1 MKTLEKLHIINYCR
15 QQIKVSPDVADEKDR
30 LQKNT
35 LPSIAEPKVRN
46 IDHDKFVTI
55 VHLNVRNVMAKKE
68 DLKCD
73 CNIQKAGVVCFTESH
88 LGKNDKITPNKIGL
102 RDNME
107 IFHCD
112 QDNNGGGVIIC
123 VHSWYNP
130 KVLQADQCGL
140 ELVGVEIHV
149 PDPVFIFCLYRP
161 PTYSCADIYAQ
172 SR

>member
-1 MKTLEKLHIINYCR
+1 M
-15 QQIKVSPDVADEKDR
+15 
-30 LQKNT
+30 
-35 LPSIAEPKVRN
+35 IAEPKVRN

-55 VHLNVRNVMAKKE
+55 VHLNVRNVMTKKE

-73 CNIQKAGVVCFTESH
+73 FDIQKAAVVCFTESH

-112 QDNNGGGVIIC
+112 WDSNGGGVIIC

-140 ELVGVEIHV
+140 ELVGVGNSCSRSSFHLLSFT
-149 PDPVFIFCLYRP
+149 DPQHTVVRHLC
-161 PTYSCADIYAQ
+161 TK
-172 SR
+172 